1 MVQGVQRGQWVTQQE
16 DGCKKEST
24 LMDECLDDCLV
35 GACGCQSIHR
45 GNSGRISVGQKQME
59 RFSLSLS

>member
-45 GNSGRISVGQKQME
+45 GEFWPHQRWPETDGKILAGH
-59 RFSLSLS
+59 